1 MKGLSSALSTALGAP
16 VQQPAILVQVGFTT
30 VQRWSS
36 FNTVSWN
43 SQTWTKEDVG
53 IDGLIV
59 QALKVSGT
67 LIVGNAD
74 GAIGATVLS
83 QGVQDRAITIW
94 GYDAA
99 ATATADVVW
108 LCSAVGASA
117 QVGQRDVRINL
128 RHPAEY
134 VQSPRTFIGPSAGF
148 NGLLPAGAALRIN
161 GLDYTLERRG

>member
-1 MKGLSSALSTALGAP
+1 MKGLSSALATAFGAP

-36 FNTVSWN
+36 FNTVTWN
-43 SQTWTKEDVG
+43 GNTWTKEDIGV
-53 IDGLIV
+53 DGLMV

-74 GAIGATVLS
+74 GAIGATVLA

-99 ATATADVVW
+99 ATATGDVVW
-108 LCSAVGASA
+108 LCSAVGATA
-117 QVGQRDVRINL
+117 QVGLRDVRIAL
-128 RHPAEY
+128 RHKAEY
-134 VQSPRTFIGPSAGF
+134 VQAPRTFIGPAAGF
-148 NGLLPAGAALRIN
+148 NGLLPAGASLRIN
-161 GLDYTLERRG
+161 GMDYTLERRG